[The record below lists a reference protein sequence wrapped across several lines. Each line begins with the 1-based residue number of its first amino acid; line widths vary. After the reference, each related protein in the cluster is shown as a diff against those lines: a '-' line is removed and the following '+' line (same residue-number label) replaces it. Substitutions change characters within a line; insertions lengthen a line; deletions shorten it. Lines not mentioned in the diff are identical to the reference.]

1 MRELFLL
8 LSASISA
15 PVVAQPPASTSP
27 PPAASNPASAPNG
40 NVIRGRIQICDC
52 ARGEHRVR
60 LEGGRR
66 YAIGATSTTFDAVLR
81 LLRPGSEEVLAE
93 DDDSGGGVN
102 PRLTFTPPAT
112 GDYLVRVSSAM
123 PGGAGEYALN
133 VEPTAP
139 LPPLL
144 VRPTRTERGQWQVF
158 DGNLAGGTL
167 ENGRRY
173 QDYELR
179 LAAGQSAMI
188 HVQGQQE
195 LDTLL
200 QVFPLTER
208 GNKPAVEND
217 DGGGGNDPFVFF
229 APAQAGTY
237 VVRVIGFDEQST
249 GTYRLRISR

>member
-8 LSASISA
+8 LAASIAA
-15 PVVAQPPASTSP
+15 PAVAQPPSPATP
-27 PPAASNPASAPNG
+27 PPPVANPTPAAGANI
-40 NVIRGRIQICDC
+40 IRGRIQICDC

-66 YAIGATSTTFDAVLR
+66 YAIAASSTTFDAVLR
-81 LLRPGSEEVLAE
+81 LVRPGSEQVLAE

-102 PRLTFTPPAT
+102 PRLTFTAPAT

-123 PGGAGEYALN
+123 PGGAGDYALN

-144 VRPTRTERGQWQVF
+144 ARPTRTERGQWQVF
-158 DGNLAGGTL
+158 DGNLAGGTV

-179 LAAGQSAMI
+179 LAAGQTAMI

-200 QVFPLTER
+200 QVFPLADR
-208 GNKPAVEND
+208 GNQPAVEND

-237 VVRVIGFDEQST
+237 VVRVIGFDEKAT